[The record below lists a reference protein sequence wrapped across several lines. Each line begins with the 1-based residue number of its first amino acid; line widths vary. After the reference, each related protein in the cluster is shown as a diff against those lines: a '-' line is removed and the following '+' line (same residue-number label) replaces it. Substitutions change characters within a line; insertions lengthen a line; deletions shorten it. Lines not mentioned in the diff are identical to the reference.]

1 MNADLSGIIDRLR
14 QDSYTR
20 DHGGHEARQADVER
34 LSNIVGQMQGQI
46 DGLVADAMTQQ
57 ERDNPAF
64 MGEPVVPHSDNV
76 AVDRFAKEMK
86 KKLAVARSKGRGG
99 WEEPDLQ
106 LQLSDAL
113 RAHTDKGDPV
123 DVANFCCFLWN
134 RGEGIAPAKLP
145 PTHVLDVMAEI
156 ERALA
161 KFPTWPNDPIHA
173 VAVLGEEFGELTR
186 AVLQSIYEP
195 HKVQP
200 GDVRG
205 EAVQTAAMALRFL
218 ASLDRYSYAGSTQ
231 HSQAFSEVV

>member
-20 DHGGHEARQADVER
+20 DYGGHEARQADIER

-46 DGLVADAMTQQ
+46 DGLAAAAMAQQ
-57 ERDNPAF
+57 ERDNPTF
-64 MGEPVVPHSDNV
+64 MGEPVVPHPDNA
-76 AVDRFAKEMK
+76 AVDRFATEMK

-113 RAHTDKGDPV
+113 RAHADKGDPV

-134 RGEGIAPAKLP
+134 RGEDIAPAKLP
-145 PTHVLDVMAEI
+145 PPHVLEVMAEI

-161 KFPTWPNDPIHA
+161 KFPTWPSDPIHA

-186 AVLQSIYEP
+186 AVLQSTYEP
-195 HKVQP
+195 HKAQP
-200 GDVRG
+200 GDVRA